1 MIRIYKNSRLQ
12 KKKLLLSLVTFA
24 LVAVLLLI
32 NIGLDALVVEK
43 NLYIDMTDEKLYT
56 LSDGLKAEI
65 ADVRREITITFCN
78 DKDYLLSNY
87 ETRYVYIMAKEIE
100 KYLDNVEVVTVNID
114 KNPTAVQKFRTTSA
128 TKIKKN
134 DVIVSCGESFRIISA
149 PSFWSYDSDGGYW
162 AFNGEYKIANVLL
175 SLSAHDNPTAYF
187 TVGHGEK
194 VYDPE
199 NPESEESRE
208 CYELYRILLDNGLTV
223 KTVNLDEEDIPSDC
237 TLLIMNAPT
246 EDYIADRNG
255 ALDRESYYYV
265 NYTSPIEK
273 IDRYMDEVGS
283 VMIFTN
289 PFTVLPTLEEYLLEW
304 GMKVEHLQVKDR
316 KSGESDADLISV
328 HFPDSEEAPL
338 GSSLYSEIIN
348 LSSPPR
354 VVVKDSGYISEA
366 WEDNEV
372 MYSSHLSAMYSPVF
386 LSSEDA
392 RAYNQ
397 DGLVSDISGGY
408 HLGAITARVR
418 TEEVSRYYSYM
429 FVGASSS
436 LCSSEQLQNGTYA
449 NYDLLFSTVR
459 TLSRTDVYASDSL
472 GALSM
477 NTANYGGKIL
487 VSDAMSLTEREV
499 YENQKVVKTY
509 SAMSQSRATV
519 FTLLCLVL
527 PILILPLACIYIYTK
542 RKYR

>member
-1 MIRIYKNSRLQ
+1 MRKIQKNNRLQ
-12 KKKLLLSLVTFA
+12 KKNLLLSLIAFA
-24 LVAVLLLI
+24 VVAVLLLI
-32 NIGLDALVVEK
+32 NIGLDALFIEK
-43 NLYIDMTDEKLYT
+43 NVYIDMTDEKLYT
-56 LSDGLKAEI
+56 LSDELKAEI
-65 ADVRREITITFCN
+65 GDIKKEITITFCN
-78 DKDYLLSNY
+78 DKDYLLSDY
-87 ETRYVYIMAKEIE
+87 ETRYVYVMAKEIE

-114 KNPTAVQKFRTTSA
+114 KNPTAVQKYRTTSA
-128 TKIKKN
+128 TKIRKN
-134 DVIVSCGESFRIISA
+134 DVIVSCGERFRIIGA
-149 PSFWSYDSDGGYW
+149 PSFWSYDSNGGYW

-208 CYELYRILLDNGLTV
+208 SYGLYRILLDSGLTV
-223 KTVNLDEEDIPSDC
+223 KTINLDEEDIPSDC

-246 EDYIADRNG
+246 EDYVADRNG
-255 ALDRESYYYV
+255 ELDKESYYYV

-316 KSGESDADLISV
+316 RNEEMDADLISV
-328 HFPDSEEAPL
+328 RFPDAQEAPL

-354 VVVKDSGYISEA
+354 VVVKDSGYISRA
-366 WEDNEV
+366 WDNDEM
-372 MYSSHLSAMYSPVF
+372 MYSPHLSAMYSPVF
-386 LSSEDA
+386 LSSEEA
-392 RAYNQ
+392 RAYNGE
-397 DGLVSDISGGY
+397 GLVSDVGGGY
-408 HLGAITARVR
+408 HLGAVTAKVK
-418 TEEVSRYYSYM
+418 TQEVSHYYSYM

-487 VSDAMSLTEREV
+487 VSDAMSLVEREI

-509 SAMSQSRATV
+509 SAMSAKKAAI
-519 FTLLCLVL
+519 FTALCLAL
-527 PILILPLACIYIYTK
+527 PILILPFACIYVYIK

>member
-1 MIRIYKNSRLQ
+1 MRH
-12 KKKLLLSLVTFA
+12 
-24 LVAVLLLI
+24 
-32 NIGLDALVVEK
+32 
-43 NLYIDMTDEKLYT
+43 
-56 LSDGLKAEI
+56 
-65 ADVRREITITFCN
+65 
-78 DKDYLLSNY
+78 
-87 ETRYVYIMAKEIE
+87 
-100 KYLDNVEVVTVNID
+100 LDNVEVVTVNID
-114 KNPTAVQKFRTTSA
+114 KNPTAVQKYHTTSA

-134 DVIVSCGESFRIISA
+134 DVIVSSGERFRIISA

-208 CYELYRILLDNGLTV
+208 CYGLYRILLDNGLTV

-386 LSSEDA
+386 LSSEEA
-392 RAYNQ
+392 RAYNEE
-397 DGLVSDISGGY
+397 GLVSDISGGY

-418 TEEVSRYYSYM
+418 TKEVSRYYSYM

-509 SAMSQSRATV
+509 SAMSTRRATV
-519 FTLLCLVL
+519 ITVLCLVL